1 MADQCGGKRKQQKW
15 QGESENQSDHSH
27 ASDWMPGSAK
37 RRRYGNA
44 QKCKQQPY
52 HDLAVDVAVSE
63 RATELVTSLV
73 QHGHHLL
80 WVCLDD
86 HSCLSFNGRLD

>member
-1 MADQCGGKRKQQKW
+1 VANQCGGKRKQQKW
-15 QGESENQSDHSH
+15 QGEGEDQSDHNH
-27 ASDWMPGSAK
+27 ASDWMPGRAK

-52 HDLAVDVAVSE
+52 HYLPIDVAVGE

-80 WVCLDD
+80 CVYLDD
-86 HSCLSFNGRLD
+86 HSCLFFNGRVV